1 MAVAETRDPGLV
13 REVMG
18 HESLTTTLGYPHPE
32 TARSQAV
39 IDRRNQQKLK
49 DTAVQ
54 EEGREPRIEEKYV
67 M

>member
-1 MAVAETRDPGLV
+1 MV
-13 REVMG
+13 REAMG
-18 HESLTTTLGYPHPE
+18 HESVTTTLGYLQPE
-32 TARSQAV
+32 TTAIKAI